1 MKSVLFLLTALLGVH
16 LAMASDM
23 AYDDKDFA
31 CVSNAQA
38 QKYVRDYNI
47 DLDSFGGME
56 LCDSKVDTKK
66 LFNDLQIIEQGQFSA
81 DSGNNL
87 VKGFVPAN
95 NYYAWLKE
103 ETRGITRGN
112 DNPTATAYNSGG
124 YFTMQ
129 DGWAL
134 MSTLGRVGTV
144 IHEARHTEGYRHY
157 PCTQGSYAGTGLPG
171 CDRDY
176 NTGGSHSVE
185 MEYYARVAVQGQ
197 NFHPVY
203 KSMARLM
210 AVARA
215 NFVFNQTPLKKRE
228 ALMALEAGTGKAVL
242 FDGGNQFL
250 RERPSIQGLLKRTSA
265 GAAIF
270 DYRMAYTLE
279 MYEVTGFNPT
289 LEDSYSYLKLLMES
303 KAPYKDFEEFDVG
316 AKRYVV
322 GVDQQN
328 RWASF
333 NFSRGRW
340 NSSQA
345 TNLNFV
351 KSTTRLQNGTQG
363 YFLISD
369 KNKIYQVDAENQR
382 LSETPHVWDPHVI
395 NVAQYD
401 GGLLFLKDDGVIYRA
416 NGQPWEK
423 ATTTY
428 SQIVNVPLYD
438 SFEVKK

>member
-1 MKSVLFLLTALLGVH
+1 MENKSQTIVLSL
-16 LAMASDM
+16 
-23 AYDDKDFA
+23 
-31 CVSNAQA
+31 
-38 QKYVRDYNI
+38 KYVLLAILTGVLVGII
-47 DLDSFGGME
+47 DTVERTFSWLDNNRRLCRNYE
-56 LCDSKVDTKK
+56 LTFDSA
-66 LFNDLQIIEQGQFSA
+66 EEM
-81 DSGNNL
+81 
-87 VKGFVPAN
+87 VKIA
-95 NYYAWLKE
+95 A
-103 ETRGITRGN
+103 I
-112 DNPTATAYNSGG
+112 
-124 YFTMQ
+124 
-129 DGWAL
+129 
-134 MSTLGRVGTV
+134 
-144 IHEARHTEGYRHY
+144 RH
-157 PCTQGSYAGTGLPG
+157 S
-171 CDRDY
+171 
-176 NTGGSHSVE
+176 S
-185 MEYYARVAVQGQ
+185 
-197 NFHPVY
+197 
-203 KSMARLM
+203 
-210 AVARA
+210 
-215 NFVFNQTPLKKRE
+215 
-228 ALMALEAGTGKAVL
+228 
-242 FDGGNQFL
+242 
-250 RERPSIQGLLKRTSA
+250 ERYTSKRTSA

-270 DYRMAYTLE
+270 DYRMAYTVE

-351 KSTTRLQNGTQG
+351 KSTTRLPNGTQG

-382 LSETPHVWDPHVI
+382 LSETVHVWDPHVV